1 MTITINPNVIRFRIS
16 NSVSVLSRS
25 LKFDRQMIEVAK
37 SVLSDLQ
44 SYMRCQRELFLFAT
58 ALYDMANAQGR
69 LEIAEAHIGQLRQQQ
84 IQRANAYDELERMAT
99 ARATDL
105 CKQRAMETSAEY
117 KHLEYRLRRLMECA
131 NAES

>member
-1 MTITINPNVIRFRIS
+1 
-16 NSVSVLSRS
+16 
-25 LKFDRQMIEVAK
+25 MIDVAK
-37 SVLSDLQ
+37 SVYADVH
-44 SYMRCQRELFLFAT
+44 SYMHWPRELFLFST

-84 IQRANAYDELERMAT
+84 IQRANAFDELERMAT

-105 CKQRAMETSAEY
+105 CKQRASETSAEY

-131 NAES
+131 NVES